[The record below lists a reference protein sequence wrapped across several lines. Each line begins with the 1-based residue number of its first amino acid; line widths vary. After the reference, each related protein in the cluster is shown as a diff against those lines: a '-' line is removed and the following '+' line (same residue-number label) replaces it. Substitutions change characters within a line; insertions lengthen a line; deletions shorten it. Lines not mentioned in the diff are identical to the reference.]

1 MGIQQ
6 LYLLTLMTINT
17 RFFLCSI
24 SKSDEI
30 KEENDMKSEE
40 LEEKVEI
47 KVTIGSQKNMKSD

>member
-1 MGIQQ
+1 MH
-6 LYLLTLMTINT
+6 LLTLTTINT
-17 RFFLCSI
+17 HFFLCSI

-47 KVTIGSQKNMKSD
+47 KVIIGSQKNMRSEEFG